1 MTTRLHRPAR
11 RTSEQGGITILVV
24 LSLLVLMTSAAIS
37 MSRNSLRELM
47 IVGSSR
53 QAANVRQA
61 ADAGL
66 EFALLWINDKNNP
79 SGGSSLD
86 FQRKADSLAVN
97 SEERGSYFLIS
108 GGTPTTDTTLQTT
121 PDYTQAYTMK
131 LLRVGKID
139 TNLSSPL
146 DPRTKN
152 DLWVVHAAGLV
163 KAGTTTFE
171 HDKEMWV
178 TTAVREKKF

>member
-1 MTTRLHRPAR
+1 MTLPTHRSSHRATER
-11 RTSEQGGITILVV
+11 GGITILVV
-24 LSLLVLMTSAAIS
+24 LSLLVLITSAAIA
-37 MSRNSLRELM
+37 MSRNSMRELM

-66 EFALLWINDKNNP
+66 EFAMLWINPSNNT
-79 SGGSSLD
+79 SGVSSLN
-86 FQRKADSLAVN
+86 FQQQADALAVN
-97 SEERGSYFLIS
+97 SENRGTYFLIS
-108 GGTPTTDTTLQTT
+108 GGAPTPETTLQNT
-121 PDYTQAYTMK
+121 PDYTQAFTLK

-139 TNLSSPL
+139 TNFSSNL

-152 DLWVVHAAGLV
+152 DLWVVSAAGLV
-163 KAGTTTFE
+163 QAGSTRFE